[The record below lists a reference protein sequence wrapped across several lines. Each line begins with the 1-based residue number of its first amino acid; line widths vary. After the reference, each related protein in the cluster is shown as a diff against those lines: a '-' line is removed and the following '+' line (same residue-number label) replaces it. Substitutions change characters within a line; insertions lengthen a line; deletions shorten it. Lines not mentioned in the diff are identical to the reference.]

1 MEIERKIILTSLPDE
16 VPVHHSTVEQIYI
29 SLNPEVRLR
38 KNLNSDVPFRLTVKG
53 DGTLCREEI
62 ESSVTE
68 EFYNE
73 MVRFIGKSPVI
84 KDYYIYQINGH
95 KVEVSVVDDGA
106 FIYSEVEFDS
116 VEEAKA
122 FIWPFEGYDATEDPQ
137 YKMKNYWKRTREN
150 I

>member
-16 VPVHHSTVEQIYI
+16 VPVHRSTVEQIYI

-38 KNLNSDVPFRLTVKG
+38 KNLDSDVQFRLTVKG

-62 ESSVTE
+62 ETPVTE

-73 MVRFIGKSPVI
+73 MVRFIGKPPII
-84 KDYYIYQINGH
+84 KDYYIYHLNGH
-95 KVEVSVVDDGA
+95 KVEVSIVDNGT

-116 VEEAKA
+116 VEEAEA
-122 FIWPFEGYDATEDPQ
+122 FVWPFEGYDATEDPQ

>member
-1 MEIERKIILTSLPDE
+1 MEIERKIILTSLPDG
-16 VPVHHSTVEQIYI
+16 VPIHHSVVEQIYI

-38 KNLNSDVPFRLTVKG
+38 KNLNSDVPFHLTVKG

-62 ESSVTE
+62 ETPITE

-73 MVRFIGKSPVI
+73 MVRFVGKPPII
-84 KDYYIYQINGH
+84 KDYYIYHLNGH
-95 KVEVSVVDDGA
+95 KVEVSIVDDGA

-116 VEEAKA
+116 VEEAEK
-122 FIWPFEGYDATEDPQ
+122 FVWPFDGYDATEDPQ
-137 YKMKNYWKRTREN
+137 FKMKNYWKRTREN